1 MHENQC
7 GGSCSSGSC
16 SHQGHDHGQNQPDM
30 EKLKKKLKGIRHTI
44 VVLSGKGG
52 VGKSTIAVNLA
63 VGLALEGF
71 KVGLLDVD
79 VHGPSVPRL
88 LNLKL
93 EKPFIKENGIQ
104 PVMWSNV
111 LKVMSLGFLLPD
123 DKEAVIWRGP
133 LKMGAIKQ
141 FLEDVDW
148 GELDY
153 LVVDCPPGTG
163 DEPLS
168 VMQLIGS
175 SAYALVVT
183 TPQGVAL
190 DDVKRSITF
199 CRRLNNPI
207 IGVIENMS
215 GFVCPKCKEVV
226 DIFKSGGGERMS
238 QEMGV
243 TFLGKVPVDPE
254 IVTSGDEGQVY
265 IRTYPN
271 SEASKSFKEI
281 VKKIVEEIRE
291 LEEKTGKKQVQQKD
305 VKIEAEEIKV
315 AIPVAEGKL
324 CNHFGHCEQFAFVY
338 ANQKEK
344 KIKRV
349 EYLDPPPHEPG
360 VIPRWVSEQGA
371 NLVIAGGMGQRA
383 QELFNQQGVK
393 VIVGARGE
401 RPEDIVKAYL
411 NGTLDIGENVCDH

>member
-1 MHENQC
+1 MQKDQC
-7 GGSCSSGSC
+7 GSCSSDRC
-16 SHQGHDHGQNQPDM
+16 SSQEQGQQKPDM
-30 EKLKKKLKGIRHTI
+30 EKLKERLKDIHHTI

-52 VGKSTIAVNLA
+52 VGKSTVSANLA
-63 VGLALEGF
+63 VGLALEGY

-79 VHGPSVPRL
+79 VHGPSIPRL

-93 EKPFIKENGIQ
+93 ERPIIKKTGIQ
-104 PVMWSNV
+104 PVMWDNT

-148 GELDY
+148 GELDF

-183 TPQGVAL
+183 TPQAVAV

-199 CRRLNNPI
+199 CRRLNNPV

-226 DIFKSGGGERMS
+226 DIFKSGGGMKMA
-238 QEMGV
+238 QEMNV
-243 TFLGKVPVDPE
+243 TFLGRVPIDPE
-254 IVTSGDEGQVY
+254 IVMSGDEGEVF
-265 IRTYPN
+265 IKSHPD
-271 SEASKSFKEI
+271 SETSKCFKEI
-281 VKKIVEEIRE
+281 VKKVIEEIQKFE
-291 LEEKTGKKQVQQKD
+291 EEKSKKASEKREI
-305 VKIEAEEIKV
+305 KIDKEEIKI
-315 AIPVAEGKL
+315 AIPVADGKL

-338 ANQKEK
+338 ANQKDK
-344 KIKRV
+344 KIKKI
-349 EYLDPPPHEPG
+349 EYLDSPPHEPG
-360 VIPRWVSEQGA
+360 VIPRWIAEQGTD
-371 NLVIAGGMGQRA
+371 LVIAGGMGQKA
-383 QELFNQQGVK
+383 LDLLNQHGIR
-393 VIVGARGE
+393 VIVGAKGE
-401 RPEDIVKAYL
+401 RPEDIVRDYL
-411 NGTLDIGENVCDH
+411 KGTLEVGENVCEH

>member
-1 MHENQC
+1 MHEDKC
-7 GGSCSSGSC
+7 GSCSQEKC
-16 SHQGHDHGQNQPDM
+16 SSQSQGQQHQEDEKLK
-30 EKLKKKLKGIRHTI
+30 EKLKKIHNTI

-52 VGKSTIAVNLA
+52 VGKSTVAVNLA
-63 VGLALEGF
+63 VGLAQEGF

-79 VHGPSVPRL
+79 VHGPSIPRL

-93 EKPFIKENGIQ
+93 ERPFVRESGIQ
-104 PVMWSNV
+104 PVMWNNT

-133 LKMGAIKQ
+133 LKMGAIRQ
-141 FLEDVDW
+141 FLQDVDW

-183 TPQGVAL
+183 TPQGVAV

-199 CRRLNNPI
+199 CRRLNNPV

-226 DIFKSGGGERMS
+226 DIFKSGGGMKMAS
-238 QEMGV
+238 EMNV
-243 TFLGKVPVDPE
+243 NFLGKIPVDPA
-254 IVTSGDEGQVY
+254 IVEAGDEGKVY
-265 IRTYPN
+265 IKYFPE

-281 VKKIVEEIRE
+281 VKRIVEEIRKFE
-291 LEEKTGKKQVQQKD
+291 EEKAKKLEEMRD
-305 VKIEAEEIKV
+305 VKIDAEEIKIAV
-315 AIPVAEGKL
+315 PIADGKL

-344 KIKRV
+344 KIKKV

-360 VIPRWVSEQGA
+360 VIPKWIAQQGA
-371 NLVIAGGMGQRA
+371 NLVIAGGMGERA
-383 QELFNQQGVK
+383 QELLRQHGVK
-393 VIVGARGE
+393 VIVGAKGE
-401 RPEDIVKAYL
+401 RPEDIVRAYL
-411 NGTLDIGENVCDH
+411 KGTLELGENVCDH